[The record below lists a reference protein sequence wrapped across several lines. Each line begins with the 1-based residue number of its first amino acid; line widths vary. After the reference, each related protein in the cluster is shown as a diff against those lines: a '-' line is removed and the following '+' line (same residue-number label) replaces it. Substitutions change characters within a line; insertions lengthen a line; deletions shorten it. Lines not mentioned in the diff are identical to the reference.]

1 MSDDEL
7 SPTTT
12 RSGFV
17 TIAGRTNVGKST
29 LLNRIL
35 GTSVAVVSR
44 KPQTTRNRIL
54 GAHHFPGGQIVFV
67 DTPGLHQPER
77 ELGKRMLA
85 TAHAALA
92 DCDVVLLVADCAHP
106 PGAPERE
113 VVRRAGS
120 RPILLALNKVDL
132 ADKPALLPRIA
143 EYHQLAAFDSIHPVS
158 AATGVGVRELVEQL
172 EERMGEGP
180 PYFPEGLVTDAPDSF
195 LAAELI
201 RGEVMERTGQEIPY
215 CVAVKVDEWEERSDR
230 GDVVV
235 HASILVDRQ
244 SQQGMLVGKGGHK
257 VREIGTAARKRLSR
271 RFGCPVHLVLR
282 VDTAENWTRT
292 GRSLDQFGYVDPGA
306 ESET

>member
-1 MSDDEL
+1 MSDDDN
-7 SPTTT
+7 SRTTT

-92 DCDVVLLVADCAHP
+92 DCDVVLLVADCANP
-106 PGAPERE
+106 PGPPERE
-113 VVRRAGS
+113 IVRRAGS

-132 ADKPALLPRIA
+132 ADKPSLLPRIA
-143 EYHQLAAFDSIHPVS
+143 EYHQLAAFESIHPIS
-158 AATGVGVRELVEQL
+158 AATGVGVRELVEEL
-172 EERMGEGP
+172 EQRMSDGP
-180 PYFPEGLVTDAPDSF
+180 PYFPEGLLTDAPDSF

-215 CVAVKVDEWEERSDR
+215 CVAVKVDEWEERPER
-230 GDVVV
+230 GDILV
-235 HASILVDRQ
+235 HASILVDRP

-292 GRSLDQFGYVDPGA
+292 GKVLDQFGYVEPGA
-306 ESET
+306 GGDS